1 MAKVPWGRKGTI
13 MLRKII
19 TAILILV
26 CFLLQSTVFQ
36 GIAFNGIVPNLLIVL
51 TAAFGFMRGEKEG
64 LLIGFFCGLLCD
76 IFFGDVIGFHA
87 LVMMYIGFLNGK
99 FSGGFYPEDIKLP
112 LALIVVSDFSYGLI
126 CYVCMFLLRGKLDFP
141 YYFLHVILPE
151 TVYTTVVTIFLYPL
165 ILLVN
170 VRLENRE
177 KRGAQKFV

>member
-1 MAKVPWGRKGTI
+1 MR
-13 MLRKII
+13 RKII
-19 TAILILV
+19 VAILIWF

-64 LLIGFFCGLLCD
+64 ILIGFFCGFLCD
-76 IFFGDVIGFHA
+76 IFFGDVLGFHA
-87 LVMMYIGFLNGK
+87 LVMMYIGYLNGK
-99 FSGGFYPEDIKLP
+99 FSGVFYPEDIKLP
-112 LALIVVSDFSYGLI
+112 MALIIISDLSYGMI
-126 CYVCMFLLRGKLDFP
+126 CYICMFLLRGKLDFP

-151 TVYTTVVTIFLYPL
+151 VVYTTVVTLLLYPL
-165 ILLVN
+165 ILFIN